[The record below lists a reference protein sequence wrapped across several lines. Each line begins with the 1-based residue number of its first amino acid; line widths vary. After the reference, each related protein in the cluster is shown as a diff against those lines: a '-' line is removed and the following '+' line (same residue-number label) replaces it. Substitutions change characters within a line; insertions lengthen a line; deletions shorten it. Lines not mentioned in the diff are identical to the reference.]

1 MVSWKEDLSDKIE
14 GKASRLTEI
23 DGLDVPS
30 FFVITSDEIGEMFGS
45 SDPDQVLDASFSPEM
60 RDRVKKAYN
69 EVGIGS
75 EVRNAPDRAKNLV
88 EGQRNGQPVSVRV
101 SDGEKE
107 ESDYR
112 LNVTSS
118 KLFDAIR
125 EVVAS
130 YYSHSSGNP
139 SVIVQKMVE
148 PGFSGALEMKEDDT
162 VIEFVEGLGK
172 SLEEGITKPHAIHL
186 RDSSIE
192 HAIESDQQTV
202 ITHNSVTGR
211 DQRKIEEDTELPF
224 SKSEVQDLVRTAR
237 SEGYS
242 LKFVYKRESFH
253 VVGAYES
260 ESFQETVNV
269 SEQGIRVSRGVIKG
283 RVGGSVKMAVETLLP
298 SEYDEALISRSGGYT
313 SRDAF
318 KARKEGKPAIF
329 RFTETLSE
337 GERVNIGEKGLKINK
352 QTGSESK
359 NRNQTVLPDQEELE
373 SETSSSN
380 DSKEVN
386 LNKDVTGTSVVPIN
400 PDSKEDLSL
409 DTSDDRYIDS
419 FKQVFEFDEDEVI
432 LDARDLPEE
441 ALEEAVRYVTAS
453 QKVILVD
460 NPEKRVL
467 YAVVESGFDEVRCPK
482 AQIESV
488 SMALAE
494 TERRFILAK
503 LRNL

>member
-1 MVSWKEDLSDKIE
+1 MVSWKEDLSDEIE

-45 SDPDQVLDASFSPEM
+45 SDPDQVLDASLSPEM
-60 RDRVKKAYN
+60 RDRVKKAYD

-75 EVRNAPDRAKNLV
+75 EVRNAPDRAKSLV
-88 EGQRNGQPVSVRV
+88 EGQRNGQPVSIRV

-118 KLFDAIR
+118 NLFDAIR

-130 YYSHSSGNP
+130 YFSHSSGNP

-148 PGFSGALEMKEDDT
+148 PGFSGTLEMKEKDT

-172 SLEEGITKPHAIHL
+172 SLEEGITKPHVIHL

-192 HAIESDQQTV
+192 HALESDQQTV
-202 ITHNSVTGR
+202 ITHNSVTGK

-242 LKFVYKRESFH
+242 LKFVYKRGSFH
-253 VVGAYES
+253 VVDAYES
-260 ESFQETVNV
+260 EDFQESVNV
-269 SEQGIRVSRGVIKG
+269 SDQGIRVSRGMMQG
-283 RVGGSVKMAVETLLP
+283 RVGGSVKMADETLPP

-337 GERVNIGEKGLKINK
+337 GERVNIGEQGVKINK
-352 QTGSESK
+352 QTESESK

-373 SETSSSN
+373 SKSSSN
-380 DSKEVN
+380 DSEETN
-386 LNKDVTGTSVVPIN
+386 LDIDLTGTSVARIN

-409 DTSDDRYIDS
+409 DTIDDRYIDS
-419 FKQVFEFDEDEVI
+419 FQQVFEFDEDEVI
-432 LDARDLPEE
+432 LDARNLPAE
-441 ALEEAVRYVTAS
+441 ALEEAVRYITAG

-460 NPEKRVL
+460 DPEKRVL
-467 YAVVESGFDEVRCPK
+467 YAVVESGFDEVRCSETH
-482 AQIESV
+482 IESV
-488 SMALAE
+488 SRAVAE
-494 TERRFILAK
+494 AERKFILNK